1 MNKTRIC
8 LFITLVCISLSC
20 LCFGV
25 LSARS
30 RYSFGGV
37 INYENPRTSP
47 IIQTETRVYGVPMY
61 TKEVLSSMTDFSGI
75 TSGIEKYSKSTFST
89 IEAET
94 VSSTSTTLAYTKRS
108 TTTKKYYS
116 NNKTE
121 TGSVTINYGDNT
133 TSSTSTYNMYL
144 VVINIKNYSE
154 TEKLNAYVDYSSID
168 NTSIY
173 TNDYQWNILSTENT
187 NDENSRN
194 IVFILI
200 MKDTTSTVTTGTFS
214 YQLFLGENQ
223 IVAKIN
229 ISTFKSGSYL
239 YNTQFWYGQELNG
252 LLTEAASVSS
262 NYESVMINSSS
273 ITLGEETDLC
283 YLSDFTDSQKKY
295 EENFEINYADKIT
308 VTKGSEQE
316 EQNCLSYCVK
326 IQITNFSDSE
336 ISAWT
341 KDTTSRN
348 DTTCLSNVYQNCI
361 SPSETRTIILGYT
374 LSTSYINTLLCNENI
389 DVNTLEIASD
399 YIPSAFTASYDLVI
413 SENQYELEPEK
424 KLLKDETNEYYYV
437 NLGTT
442 LQNSGRQ
449 IRWKLVSLD
458 GGETAYTY
466 DADNAPDLTKYK
478 GSAMFV
484 QETSVIDCNGTNPLE
499 YWHSDSSTTVVDY
512 YSSDIRSK
520 IAGGSYYGLTESDY
534 SDFIQPRT
542 LGDLTKVDTSDDGSM
557 TTETVSA
564 PTDDST
570 KDYFWLC
577 SYEESMKLLNGDKVK
592 QFWTSVSET
601 TSTTEIT
608 ITSSDAI
615 LMWNSVKLLGKITYV
630 YDENSSKVT
639 TNIDYS
645 NFLFIAMMNRFWLR
659 NPTTNYLRG
668 TILSGYGVPATLM
681 KTQSFIRS
689 GFILSENAVIN

>member
-133 TSSTSTYNMYL
+133 TSSTSTYNVYL

-154 TEKLNAYVDYSSID
+154 TEKLNAYVDYSSIGT
-168 NTSIY
+168 TSIY

-194 IVFILI
+194 IVFMLILS
-200 MKDTTSTVTTGTFS
+200 DTTLTVTTSTFS
-214 YQLFLGENQ
+214 YRLFLGENQ

-229 ISTFKSGSYL
+229 ISTFKSGEDL
-239 YNTQFWYGQELNG
+239 FKEMTCFNEELITHFIEN
-252 LLTEAASVSS
+252 AAVSS
-262 NYESVMINSSS
+262 VYETEVIGSSA
-273 ITLGEETDLC
+273 ITLGEETALC

-295 EENFEINYADKIT
+295 EESFEINYTDTIT
-308 VTKGSEQE
+308 VTEDNKTE
-316 EQNCLSYCVK
+316 EQNCLSYYVR
-326 IQITNFSDSE
+326 IQITNISDSE
-336 ISAWT
+336 INAWA
-341 KDTTSRN
+341 KDTTNRT
-348 DTTCLSNVYQNCI
+348 DTTCLSNVYQNSI
-361 SPSETRTIILGYT
+361 SPNETQTIVLGYT
-374 LSTSYINTLLCNENI
+374 LSTTYIDTLLCNEKINLNALSI
-389 DVNTLEIASD
+389 PTDN
-399 YIPSAFTASYDLVI
+399 IPSAFTASYDLVI

-424 KLLKDETNEYYYV
+424 QLLKDETNKYYYV

-484 QETSVIDCNGTNPLE
+484 QETLLIDCNNTNMFDE
-499 YWHSDSSTTVVDY
+499 WQSDNSTEVVDY
-512 YSSDIRSK
+512 YSSDIRTK

-542 LGDLTKVDTSDDGSM
+542 LGDLTKVDTSNNGSL

-592 QFWTSVSET
+592 QFWTGMKD
-601 TSTTEIT
+601 STGA
-608 ITSSDAI
+608 ITSSEAI
-615 LMWNSVKLLGKITYV
+615 LVWNSIKLLGKVTIV
-630 YDENSSKVT
+630 YDEDSDSNKVT
-639 TNIDYS
+639 IVNS
-645 NFLFIAMMNRFWLR
+645 NYIYIMLANNFWLR
-659 NPTTNYLRG
+659 NPTTASNRG
-668 TILSGYGVPATLM
+668 VVLSSLGVPATL
-681 KTQSFIRS
+681 KDEQSFVRS